1 MKKETKQIKY
11 LHESRLIKSDSLG
24 LEHKDKVANYN
35 RERKKQQDKHIQE
48 LKEKGLVTD
57 NTWKLVTGFKY

>member
-11 LHESRLIKSDSLG
+11 LHESRMIKPDSLD

-35 RERKKQQDKHIQE
+35 RVRKIK
-48 LKEKGLVTD
+48 
-57 NTWKLVTGFKY
+57 